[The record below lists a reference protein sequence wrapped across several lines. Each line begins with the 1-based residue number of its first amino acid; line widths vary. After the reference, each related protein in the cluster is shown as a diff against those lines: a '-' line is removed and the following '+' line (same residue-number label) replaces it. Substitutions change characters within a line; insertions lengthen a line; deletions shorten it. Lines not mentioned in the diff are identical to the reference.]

1 MRAFMA
7 GPAIAETGRSSRRKG
22 AGFPMEEWMSLFLS
36 RPRRQWAACLLA
48 LPVALAVP
56 AVQAQTLKIGAPLAL
71 TGGLAD
77 EGKKQQVAY
86 DMWLKRVNAAGG
98 ITVGGKKVKVELIT
112 YDYQTNEQRASQIA
126 EKLITQDKVDVLTAP
141 FGSGHTKV
149 VAGVAERYGVPVVAS
164 VASSESVFNQGYKFL
179 FGTLAP
185 NGGLTDAL
193 VKVVTKQ
200 MPTVRKIALL
210 GREDVFPKSMAASM
224 ADAAKRAGIEIV
236 YNELYPVSTMDF
248 SSPLSK
254 MRSVKPDWIF
264 VSGYTKDLVLAR
276 KQMADL
282 GVTAPVITMITGPAY
297 REFAEA
303 LGPLAENV
311 TSATWWSPAVSFKSD
326 DVFGSTQA
334 FVDDFRARGEKGE
347 PDYVHASA
355 AAALIAVQKAAEI
368 AGSLDKTKLR
378 DALAALEL
386 KTFYGPIDFTGNG
399 MNAARELPIIQVQ
412 GGRAVVLAPEA
423 IRQSTLRAVK

>member
-1 MRAFMA
+1 
-7 GPAIAETGRSSRRKG
+7 
-22 AGFPMEEWMSLFLS
+22 MSFVLS
-36 RPRRQWAACLLA
+36 RPRRRWAACLLA
-48 LPVALAVP
+48 VTVAFAAP
-56 AVQAQTLKIGAPLAL
+56 AAQAQTLKIGAPLAL

-77 EGKKQQVAY
+77 EGRKQQVAY

-98 ITVGGKKVKVELIT
+98 ISVGGKKVKVELIT

-200 MPTVRKIALL
+200 MPAARKIAIL

-224 ADAAKRAGIEIV
+224 ADAAKRGGIEVV

-254 MRSVKPDWIF
+254 IRSVKPDWIF

-311 TSATWWSPAVSFKSD
+311 TSATWWAPAVSFKSD

-355 AAALIAVQKAAEI
+355 AAALIAVQKAVEN
-368 AGSLDKTKLR
+368 AGTLDKTKLR

-412 GGRAVVLAPEA
+412 GGRAVVLAPEPL
-423 IRQSTLRAVK
+423 RQSTLRAVK

>member
-1 MRAFMA
+1 MK
-7 GPAIAETGRSSRRKG
+7 TSSSRHAG
-22 AGFPMEEWMSLFLS
+22 ALGLLFAAALLGASLG
-36 RPRRQWAACLLA
+36 A
-48 LPVALAVP
+48 
-56 AVQAQTLKIGAPLAL
+56 QAQTLRIGAPLAL
-71 TGGLAD
+71 TGSLAD
-77 EGKKQQVAY
+77 EGRKQQVAY
-86 DMWLKRVNAAGG
+86 DMWLKRINAAGG
-98 ITVGGKKVKVELIT
+98 IVIGGRKHRVELVT

-164 VASSESVFNQGYKFL
+164 VASSESVFNQGYRFL

-185 NGGLTDAL
+185 NAGLTNAL
-193 VKVVTKQ
+193 AGVVTRQ
-200 MPTVRKIALL
+200 LPATRRVAVL

-224 ADAAKRAGIEIV
+224 VDAARRAGLEVI
-236 YNELYPVSTMDF
+236 YNELYPVGAMDL
-248 SSPLSK
+248 SAPLSTI
-254 MRSVKPDWIF
+254 RSLKPDWIF
-264 VSGYTKDLVLAR
+264 VSGYTRDLVLAR

-311 TSATWWSPAVSFKSD
+311 TSATWWSPAVPYRGD

-334 FVDDFRARGEKGE
+334 FVDDFHARGEKGE

-355 AAALIAVQKAAEI
+355 AAAMIAIQKAAEK
-368 AGSLDKTKLR
+368 ANTLDKTKLR
-378 DALAALEL
+378 DALASLEL
-386 KTFYGPIDFTGNG
+386 RTFYGTIDFTGNG

-412 GGRAVVLAPEA
+412 GGKAVVLFPDA
-423 IRQSTLRAVK
+423 IRQAPLRPVR